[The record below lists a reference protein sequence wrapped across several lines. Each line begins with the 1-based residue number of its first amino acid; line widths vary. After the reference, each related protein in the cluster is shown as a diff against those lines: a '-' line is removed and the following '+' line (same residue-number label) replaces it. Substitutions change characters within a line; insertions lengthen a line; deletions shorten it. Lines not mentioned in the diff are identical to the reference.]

1 MIRLPPR
8 STLFPYTTLFRSPN
22 DGFSEKLDGS
32 IGSATGGVTTN
43 GGSFSLL
50 DPGATDS
57 TSLEIGITTA
67 SAGDK
72 SGTATIAL
80 ASDGTGTSGLA
91 NTALTS
97 QTVDVTG

>member
-50 DPGATDS
+50 DPDGNS
-57 TSLEIGITTA
+57 SRLNEIHITTSNA
-67 SAGDK
+67 VDK
-72 SGTATIAL
+72 RKTNTNAL
-80 ASDGTGTSGLA
+80 ASDGTGTSGLS

-97 QTVDVTG
+97 KTVDVT